1 MLKRLYLE
9 SSCKTGKY
17 LASIKYDSAVMCNE
31 VIESWNEEAKTVSTN
46 FYEKRQPVKS
56 IIASC

>member
-1 MLKRLYLE
+1 
-9 SSCKTGKY
+9 
-17 LASIKYDSAVMCNE
+17 MCNE

-46 FYEKRQPVKS
+46 FYEKMQPVKS

>member
-1 MLKRLYLE
+1 
-9 SSCKTGKY
+9 
-17 LASIKYDSAVMCNE
+17 MCNE

-56 IIASC
+56 IIASCQYLLLSDKILSKTKTCIKISRYK